1 MRRESEEQIQD
12 KSWQLPA
19 PNRYAPDS
27 RRHVVFPPVSSIM
40 LAQPEGII
48 TKRRKSMDMEMT
60 MMMVFAIIAQND
72 GRALSDITVF

>member
-1 MRRESEEQIQD
+1 VQRESEELIQD

-27 RRHVVFPPVSSIM
+27 TWHVVFPPASSIM

-48 TKRRKSMDMEMT
+48 TKSKKSTEMEMT
-60 MMMVFAIIAQND
+60 ITRVFPIITQND
-72 GRALSDITVF
+72 GRALSDRTVF